1 MSAVRGDRLIVVDVI
16 RGFALMALFLVHMM
30 ESYELY
36 WAAPR
41 EDAIIHGI
49 FLLFMGKSFSLLAL
63 CFGFGFFALMRGA
76 AARGVD
82 FSGRFI
88 WRLIVLAAIGS
99 LHALIYRG
107 DIIQLLALLGLML
120 PLFHRVKSNQ
130 VIVAIAA
137 AFLLQPV
144 LWVQFA
150 AIFLGGGPGEA
161 AGAALAGGDPAMP
174 IYLHG
179 NFGAVLRENLVDGQI
194 AKWAFLLHSGRILQ
208 IAGLYLVGMV
218 LGRIDFFGR
227 LSANGRARRIALVA
241 AVVAALATHFA
252 VAAMSHA
259 AVPQF
264 LSDDGYRL
272 LSVIVGGWFD
282 LAVTAIWVLLLCE
295 LWLSRAAVLLIPLAS
310 VGRATLSL
318 YILQSLIFVPLFYP
332 FGLGVYDD
340 WDSVTRL
347 WVGLCGIAAQ
357 LVVAR
362 LWFARFRYGPIEWA
376 WRSLTYL
383 RTDIPLRT
391 TQSRAG

>member
-1 MSAVRGDRLIVVDVI
+1 MVDAI

-36 WAAPR
+36 WAAPK
-41 EDAIIHGI
+41 EDAVVHGI

-82 FSGRFI
+82 FSGRFV

-107 DIIQLLALLGLML
+107 DIIQLLAMLGLML
-120 PLFHRVKSNQ
+120 PLFHRIKSNKL
-130 VIVAIAA
+130 IVAIAA

-144 LWVQFA
+144 LLIQFA
-150 AIFLGGGPGEA
+150 LMFFGDGPGGA

-179 NFGAVLRENLVDGQI
+179 DFSAVLRENLVDGQI
-194 AKWAFLLHSGRILQ
+194 AKWTFLLHSGRILQ

-218 LGRIDFFGR
+218 LGRVDFFGR
-227 LSANGRARRIALVA
+227 LAENVRARRVSLVVAVVIALM
-241 AVVAALATHFA
+241 THFA
-252 VAAMSHA
+252 VAAMNHA
-259 AVPQF
+259 ALHQF
-264 LSDDGYRL
+264 LSEDGHRL
-272 LSVIVGGWFD
+272 LGVVVGGWFD
-282 LAVTAIWVLLLCE
+282 LAVTAMWVLLLCE
-295 LWLSRAAVLLIPLAS
+295 LWLSSAAFLLTPLAS

-340 WDSVTRL
+340 WDSKTRL
-347 WVGLCGIAAQ
+347 MAGLCGIAAQ
-357 LVVAR
+357 LITAR
-362 LWFARFRYGPIEWA
+362 QWFAHFRYGPIEWV

-383 RTDIPLRT
+383 RTDIPLRAS
-391 TQSRAG
+391 QSSAG

>member
-1 MSAVRGDRLIVVDVI
+1 MSADRGDRLILVDVI

-41 EDAIIHGI
+41 EDAIVHGI

-63 CFGFGFFALMRGA
+63 CFGFGFFALMRSA

-82 FSGRFI
+82 FSGRFV

-99 LHALIYRG
+99 LHALVYRG
-107 DIIQLLALLGLML
+107 DIIQLLAMLGLML
-120 PLFHRVKSNQ
+120 PLFHRIKSNRA
-130 VIVAIAA
+130 IVGVAVAC
-137 AFLLQPV
+137 LLQPA
-144 LWVQFA
+144 LWIQFA
-150 AIFLGGGPGEA
+150 AIVAGSA
-161 AGAALAGGDPAMP
+161 DWATGAAVSGGDPAMP

-179 NFGAVLRENLVDGQI
+179 DFSAVLRENLVDGQV

-218 LGRIDFFGR
+218 LGRVDFFGN
-227 LSANGRARRIALVA
+227 LAASLKWRRIGLAIAMVIALVA
-241 AVVAALATHFA
+241 HFALAAINGAATH
-252 VAAMSHA
+252 
-259 AVPQF
+259 QI
-264 LSDDGYRL
+264 LSEPAHRVLG
-272 LSVIVGGWFD
+272 VIIGGWFD
-282 LAVTAIWVLLLCE
+282 LAVTALWVLLLCE
-295 LWLSRAAVLLIPLAS
+295 AWQSRAGPLLTPLAW

-332 FGLGVYDD
+332 FGLGLYDD
-340 WDSVTRL
+340 WSSLIRL
-347 WVGLCGIAAQ
+347 GIGLFGIAAQ

-362 LWFARFRYGPIEWA
+362 LWFAHYRYGPIEWL

-383 RTDIPLRT
+383 RTDIPMRGT
-391 TQSRAG
+391 AGRPS

>member
-41 EDAIIHGI
+41 EDGIVHGI

-63 CFGFGFFALMRGA
+63 CFGFGFFALMRSA

-88 WRLIVLAAIGS
+88 WRLGVLAAIGS
-99 LHALIYRG
+99 VHALIYRG
-107 DIIQLLALLGLML
+107 DIIQLLAMLGLML
-120 PLFHRVKSNQ
+120 PLFHRVKSNKA
-130 VIVAIAA
+130 IVGIAIAC
-137 AFLLQPV
+137 LLQPA
-144 LWVQFA
+144 LWIQLA
-150 AIFLGGGPGEA
+150 AIVGGNA
-161 AGAALAGGDPAMP
+161 DWATGAAVSSGDPAMP

-179 NFGAVLRENLVDGQI
+179 DFTAVLRENLIDGQI
-194 AKWAFLLHSGRILQ
+194 AKWAFLFHSGRILQ

-218 LGRIDFFGR
+218 LGRVDFFAD
-227 LSANGRARRIALVA
+227 LASSLKWRRIALVIA
-241 AVVAALATHFA
+241 SAAALATHFA
-252 VAAMSHA
+252 LATMNNAATHQNLPEA
-259 AVPQF
+259 AHHV
-264 LSDDGYRL
+264 

-282 LAVTAIWVLLLCE
+282 LAVTALWVLLLCE
-295 LWLSRAAVLLIPLAS
+295 VWMSRAGAMLTPLAW

-332 FGLGVYDD
+332 FGLGLYDD
-340 WDSVTRL
+340 WGSSTRL
-347 WVGLCGIAAQ
+347 VVGLCGIAVQ
-357 LVVAR
+357 LIVAR
-362 LWFARFRYGPIEWA
+362 LWFEHYRYGPIEWL

-383 RTDIPLRT
+383 RTDIPMRGAPG
-391 TQSRAG
+391 RPR